1 MTVRLKVIMERGVC
15 RAGCCG
21 CLSYSA
27 EDKASFPK
35 LQENIESVGEILRVL
50 RDRYG
55 DKVEVSLVDP
65 RNMLAF
71 WDNIRYRIRPAA
83 PAWILGG
90 KKIFEGIPGLAELQ
104 RALDLALE
112 NAA

>member
-1 MTVRLKVIMERGVC
+1 MPIRLKVIMERGVC

-35 LQENIESVGEILRVL
+35 LQENIERVGEILRAL

-55 DKVEVSLVDP
+55 DKVEVALVDP
-65 RNMLAF
+65 RNILAF
-71 WDNIRYRIRPAA
+71 WDNIRFRIRPST

-90 KKIFEGIPGLAELQ
+90 KKIFEGVPDLADLQ
-104 RALDLALE
+104 RVLDFALF
-112 NAA
+112 